1 MEETAMKGWAAK
13 RVGLALFVG
22 AMLLAAPV
30 AAEPTYACT
39 AETEGH
45 MFLVPYDHPVDP
57 GYYYQCRG
65 GAWRL
70 VGICTV
76 SNGCPPEPDPNGPIV
91 EM

>member
-1 MEETAMKGWAAK
+1 MKRWAAK
-13 RVGLALFVG
+13 GAVFAVLLGALGV
-22 AMLLAAPV
+22 LTAPV

-70 VGICTV
+70 VGICTPG
-76 SNGCPPEPDPNGPIV
+76 SGCPPVPDPEGPIV

>member
-1 MEETAMKGWAAK
+1 MKRRARAA
-13 RVGLALFVG
+13 VLAVFVG
-22 AMLLAAPV
+22 AIGLAAPV

-45 MFLVPYDHPVDP
+45 MFLVAYDHPVDP

-70 VGICTV
+70 VGICTP
-76 SNGCPPEPDPNGPIV
+76 STGCPSPPDPNGPIV

>member
-1 MEETAMKGWAAK
+1 MKRKAKAA
-13 RVGLALFVG
+13 VLAVFVG
-22 AMLLAAPV
+22 AIGLAAPA

-45 MFLVPYDHPVDP
+45 MFLVAYDHPVDP

-70 VGICTV
+70 VGICTP
-76 SNGCPPEPDPNGPIV
+76 STGCPSPPDPNGPIV

>member
-1 MEETAMKGWAAK
+1 MKRWAAK
-13 RVGLALFVG
+13 GAVFAVLLG
-22 AMLLAAPV
+22 AMGVLTAPV

-45 MFLVPYDHPVDP
+45 MFLVAYDHPVDP

-70 VGICTV
+70 VGICTPGA
-76 SNGCPPEPDPNGPIV
+76 GCPPVPDPEGPIV